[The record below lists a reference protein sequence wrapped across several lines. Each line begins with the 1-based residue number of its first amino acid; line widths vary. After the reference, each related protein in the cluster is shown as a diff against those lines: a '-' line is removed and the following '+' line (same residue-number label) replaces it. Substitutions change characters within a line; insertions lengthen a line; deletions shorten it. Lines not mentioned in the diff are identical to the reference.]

1 MLCIINGVLFDLRRL
16 QVVRALNKCG
26 LRTKVDGSE
35 NQEVYIEKIPH
46 YNMRLNDEEFNE
58 E

>member
-1 MLCIINGVLFDLRRL
+1 MRRL
-16 QVVRALNKCG
+16 QVVRALKKSG

-35 NQEVYIEKIPH
+35 NQEVYIEKISS